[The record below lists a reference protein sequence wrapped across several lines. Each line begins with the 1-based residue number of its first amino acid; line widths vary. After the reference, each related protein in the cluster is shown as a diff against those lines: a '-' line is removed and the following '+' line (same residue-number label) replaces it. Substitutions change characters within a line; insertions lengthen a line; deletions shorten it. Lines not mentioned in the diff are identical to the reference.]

1 MSRLE
6 RNGRLL
12 QEIASDLRRT
22 RTVNE
27 VLEILS
33 GTTRSYIEYWHREV
47 SNPQQ
52 RGRYRPSALSV
63 PPSP

>member
-33 GTTRSYIEYWHREV
+33 GTTRSYIE
-47 SNPQQ
+47 
-52 RGRYRPSALSV
+52 
-63 PPSP
+63 